1 MTDGSPSDVDF
12 AGLTRLVQAKAKNVY
27 VTFLMCTEDDDVV
40 GAYNRYL
47 DRIPGVDITDDYASE
62 KREVEAHGRK
72 LSYYKWLAKAVL
84 GGKLVK
90 YDKMDE
96 APQSCCTVA

>member
-1 MTDGSPSDVDF
+1 
-12 AGLTRLVQAKAKNVY
+12 
-27 VTFLMCTEDDDVV
+27 MCTEDDDVV
-40 GAYNRYL
+40 GAYNRHL

-62 KREVEAHGRK
+62 KKEVEAHGRK
-72 LSYYKWLAKAVL
+72 LSYYKWLAKATL

-96 APQSCCTVA
+96 SHAGGCCVVA